1 MTSTIHPPA
10 TSSGPRRDI
19 RVFGAPLRYIQ
30 GPGALEAVGA
40 QAALAGKTA
49 LLVADPVVLQLV
61 EPRVRASC
69 EAAGVLLGVV
79 EFTGEV
85 TFAEIERLHV
95 KASEL
100 APSSVIAAG
109 GGKGIDI
116 GKAVARSFGVEVIS
130 VPTVAS
136 NDAPTSKI
144 FVVYDDA
151 HRLLSVEHMDHNPSA
166 VIVDTTLIA
175 CAPRRLLLA
184 GIGDAI
190 SKKFEVAQCCAAG
203 GANIYGGMGTLAAS
217 ALAALCYDM
226 LRANAPAA
234 LRAVERQQPDA
245 ALENC
250 VEAAVLL
257 SGMCFENGGLSIA
270 HAMTRGLTAV
280 RGARDALHG
289 LQVAYG
295 LLVQLVL
302 EERDLAFVQELVG
315 FYRSIGLPTALAD
328 LGVTAPTEAEI
339 QQIAEL
345 TMTAPHARNF
355 QRPLDAAQIAA
366 AIHGIEAEQAIA
378 V

>member
-1 MTSTIHPPA
+1 MTTSPA
-10 TSSGPRRDI
+10 TASVGAPRL

-30 GPGALEAVGA
+30 GPGALDSVGA
-40 QAALAGKTA
+40 QAALTGRVA
-49 LLVADPVVLQLV
+49 LLVADRVVLQLV
-61 EPRVRASC
+61 EDKVRASC
-69 EAAGVLLGVV
+69 DAAGVRLEVAL
-79 EFTGEV
+79 FSGEV
-85 TFAEIERLHV
+85 TPPEIDRLCDQV
-95 KASEL
+95 RAL
-100 APSSVIAAG
+100 APTAVIAAG

-116 GKAVARSFGVEVIS
+116 GKAVAHALGAEVVS

-144 FVVYDDA
+144 YVVYDDS
-151 HRLLSVEHMDHNPSA
+151 HRLLAVEHMDRNPSA
-166 VIVDTTLIA
+166 VIVDTELIA
-175 CAPRRLLLA
+175 RAPARLLLA

-190 SKKFEVAQCCAAG
+190 SKTFEVEQCQRAG
-203 GANIYGGMGTLAAS
+203 GANIYGGAGTLAAS

-328 LGVTAPTEAEI
+328 LGVPAPTEAEI

-345 TMTAPHARNF
+345 TMTAPHVRNF

-378 V
+378 AAA

>member
-1 MTSTIHPPA
+1 MT
-10 TSSGPRRDI
+10 TSSTATPIGIPRL

-30 GPGALEAVGA
+30 GPGALDSVGA
-40 QAALAGKTA
+40 QAALTGKVA
-49 LLVADPVVLQLV
+49 LLVADRVVLQLV
-61 EPRVRASC
+61 EDKVRASC
-69 EAAGVLLGVV
+69 EAAGVLLGVAL
-79 EFTGEV
+79 FSGEV
-85 TFAEIERLHV
+85 TPSEIERLCDR
-95 KASEL
+95 ARML
-100 APSSVIAAG
+100 APTAVIAAG

-116 GKAVARSFGVEVIS
+116 GKAVAHALGTEVIS

-144 FVVYDDA
+144 YVVYDA
-151 HRLLSVEHMDHNPSA
+151 SHRLLSVEHMARNPSA
-166 VIVDTTLIA
+166 VIVDTELIA
-175 CAPRRLLLA
+175 RAPARLLLA

-190 SKKFEVAQCCAAG
+190 SKTFEVAQCQSAG
-203 GANIYGGMGTLAAS
+203 GANIYGGAGTLAAS

-234 LRAVERQQPDA
+234 LHAVERQQPDP

-302 EERDLAFVQELVG
+302 EERDAKFVRELVG
-315 FYRSIGLPTALAD
+315 FYRGIGLPTSLED
-328 LGVTAPTEAEI
+328 IGVTSPTNAEI
-339 QQIAEL
+339 RQIAEL
-345 TMTAPHARNF
+345 TMTAPHVRNF
-355 QRPLDAAQIAA
+355 LRSLDAAQIAA
-366 AIHGIEAEQAIA
+366 AIHGIEAEQATA
-378 V
+378 A